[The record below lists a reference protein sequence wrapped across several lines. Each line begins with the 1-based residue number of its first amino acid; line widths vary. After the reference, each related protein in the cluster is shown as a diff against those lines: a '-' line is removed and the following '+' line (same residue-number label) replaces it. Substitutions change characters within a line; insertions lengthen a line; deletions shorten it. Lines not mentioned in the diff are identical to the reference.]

1 MTTLTH
7 VAIAAK
13 IRRIFAGALGLE
25 LSDIGLDADLYRDL
39 DCDDFA
45 RIEIVMAVEDYADLE
60 IIDDAAE
67 ALKTPAQFI
76 AYVAERMG
84 VGESV
89 G

>member
-7 VAIAAK
+7 
-13 IRRIFAGALGLE
+13 
-25 LSDIGLDADLYRDL
+25 D
-39 DCDDFA
+39 
-45 RIEIVMAVEDYADLE
+45 
-60 IIDDAAE
+60 AE